1 MLLLSLINSCYYHFT
16 TTIISPKINFVYL
29 FIIICFVLF
38 YLYILLFIRFE
49 LRMLSIRIIYYD
61 YLLSIR
67 IIDVSIYLFIYLHIY
82 LLIFYVL

>member
-38 YLYILLFIRFE
+38 YLYILL
-49 LRMLSIRIIYYD
+49 LGLYIRIIYYLLGLYM
-61 YLLSIR
+61 YL
-67 IIDVSIYLFIYLHIY
+67 SIYLYFDIFIYFLCA
-82 LLIFYVL
+82 LV